1 MTAHP
6 VQHRSALEDAELL
19 ERLSRIEQLLLRVS
33 WLEQRRFAQDIAALN
48 LTPPQFFVLRSILS
62 RGSHPTPHTPRDG
75 VPIPHTPRD
84 GVPTPHKTRDGVP
97 TMSAL
102 AYDTLQHC
110 ATVTGIVNRLEKM
123 GLVARQ
129 RDAEDRRQVLVEL
142 TPRGRDLLSQIRG
155 SREKRL
161 RETLQRLSE
170 QDASELLRLLN
181 AYLQAFRL
189 RYEDTKDNLPT
200 DMGGLGG

>member
-6 VQHRSALEDAELL
+6 VQERSALEDAELL
-19 ERLSRIEQLLLRVS
+19 EQLPSIEQLLLRVS

-62 RGSHPTPHTPRDG
+62 RGAHPTPRYGVPTPR
-75 VPIPHTPRD
+75 TPRY
-84 GVPTPHKTRDGVP
+84 GVPTPHTSRDGVP

>member
-62 RGSHPTPHTPRDG
+62 RGAHPTPQRA
-75 VPIPHTPRD
+75 
-84 GVPTPHKTRDGVP
+84 RDGVP

-123 GLVARQ
+123 GLVRRQ

-189 RYEDTKDNLPT
+189 RYEDNEDDLSPEV
-200 DMGGLGG
+200 GGLGG